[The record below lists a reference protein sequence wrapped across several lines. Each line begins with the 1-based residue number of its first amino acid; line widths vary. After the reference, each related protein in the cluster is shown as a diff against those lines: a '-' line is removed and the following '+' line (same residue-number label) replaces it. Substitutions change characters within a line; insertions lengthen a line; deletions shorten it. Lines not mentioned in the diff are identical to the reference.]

1 MTSAKRSAKTRR
13 RPRYREERV
22 AIELPHRERGDGETL
37 TFTVRALTGSQMA
50 EARERSTSADGRVDE
65 YGFYAR
71 VVLLGCPQVAD
82 ATSKVGA
89 RDAVAW
95 VEERFAFE
103 WGVPLQLADAIIR
116 CSGRRAPR
124 RRPGRTFALPSFL
137 TPTRGP
143 GPTAQA
149 FARHPARVR
158 RGSVRR
164 PGVRRVSRC
173 SSARGSPDDS
183 GDGESDPAGG
193 REPRSRHRPLAKAAS
208 PGDAFS
214 PCAHPANEWGRS

>member
-1 MTSAKRSAKTRR
+1 MTRVKRSAKTRR
-13 RPRYREERV
+13 RLRRREERV
-22 AIELPHRERGDGETL
+22 AIELSHRERCDGETL

-50 EARERSTSADGRVDE
+50 EARKRSTSADGHIDE

-82 ATSKVGA
+82 AASKVGA

-95 VEERFAFE
+95 VEERFTFE

-137 TPTRGP
+137 TATRGP
-143 GPTAQA
+143 GTTTRVR
-149 FARHPARVR
+149 ARHPARVR

-164 PGVRRVSRC
+164 PGVRRVSRRA
-173 SSARGSPDDS
+173 SPRGSSDDP

-193 REPRSRHRPLAKAAS
+193 RAPRNHHRAVAQAAPTGSSPADAAS
-208 PGDAFS
+208 P
-214 PCAHPANEWGRS
+214 WGRP

>member
-1 MTSAKRSAKTRR
+1 MTSAKRSANPRR
-13 RPRYREERV
+13 EARHGEERV
-22 AIELPHRERGDGETL
+22 AIELPPGDRGDGETL
-37 TFTVRALTGSQMA
+37 TFTVRALTGRQMA
-50 EARERSTSADGRVDE
+50 EARKQSASADGRLDE

-71 VVLLGCPQVAD
+71 VVLLGCPQVAE
-82 ATSKVGA
+82 AVSRVGA

-103 WGVPLQLADAIIR
+103 WGVLLQLADAIVR
-116 CSGRRAPR
+116 RSGHRAPS
-124 RRPGRTFALPSFL
+124 RRPGRTFALPSVV
-137 TPTRGP
+137 TAIRGAGPATR
-143 GPTAQA
+143 ACV
-149 FARHPARVR
+149 RHQARVR

-193 REPRSRHRPLAKAAS
+193 REPRSPHRALAEAS
-208 PGDAFS
+208 PTGGFLS
-214 PCAHPANEWGRS
+214 HRAHPASQRGQP